1 MLLNT
6 DLHGES
12 VGHQRKMTCNEF
24 IENLSEL
31 NDGQNFS
38 RELLRSIYY
47 AIKDSPIPWA
57 PVDEEEIPQQQQ
69 QQIPANNSN
78 SFEPI
83 SKVVASLSD
92 HPKSGGI
99 AISDEPTMPSNSQD
113 SSKSVASNLSIGQ
126 TAGGISKL
134 NFDYISN
141 IVMWVGLHTETRNFW
156 FWRLWAGRKLNKDCD
171 EFWFMGVGL
180 TKAR

>member
-57 PVDEEEIPQQQQ
+57 PVDEEEIPPNQQNI
-69 QQIPANNSN
+69 IPAANNSN
-78 SFEPI
+78 STFEPI

-92 HPKSGGI
+92 HSKSGE
-99 AISDEPTMPSNSQD
+99 ISDGEPTMPSNSQD
-113 SSKSVASNLSIGQ
+113 SSKSSVASNLSIGQ
-126 TAGGISKL
+126 TAGGISK
-134 NFDYISN
+134 
-141 IVMWVGLHTETRNFW
+141 
-156 FWRLWAGRKLNKDCD
+156 
-171 EFWFMGVGL
+171 
-180 TKAR
+180 

>member
-92 HPKSGGI
+92 HPKSGGGGI
-99 AISDEPTMPSNSQD
+99 AGISDEPTIPSNSQD

-134 NFDYISN
+134 NFDYIISN
-141 IVMWVGLHTETRNFW
+141 ILKIMWVGLHTETRIFG
-156 FWRLWAGRKLNKDCD
+156 FWRGSGQDAS
-171 EFWFMGVGL
+171 
-180 TKAR
+180 